1 MNGCPLM
8 CANLCETKFATSFGK
23 TPYKREV
30 LKLGKLMGHMT
41 KNDELQTHFDM
52 IDFFTFL
59 TSLFLNLK
67 LIGVQLQGVTFRL
80 PSQLIGVDGED
91 DFLDDVDDRGLAV

>member
-30 LKLGKLMGHMT
+30 LKLGKLMGHMS
-41 KNDELQTHFDM
+41 KNDELQKHFDEIEKCLSDGNPPI
-52 IDFFTFL
+52 IDVIEKVVLAIYTNQL
-59 TSLFLNLK
+59 TRKAKRDTL
-67 LIGVQLQGVTFRL
+67 QLDPHKF
-80 PSQLIGVDGED
+80 
-91 DFLDDVDDRGLAV
+91 

>member
-52 IDFFTFL
+52 IEKCLSDGNPPIIDVIENVVIPIYTSQL
-59 TSLFLNLK
+59 TRKAKRDTLK
-67 LIGVQLQGVTFRL
+67 LDA
-80 PSQLIGVDGED
+80 S
-91 DFLDDVDDRGLAV
+91 

>member
-30 LKLGKLMGHMT
+30 LKLGKLMGHMS
-41 KNDELQTHFDM
+41 KNDELQKHFDE
-52 IDFFTFL
+52 IENCLALGDPAVL
-59 TSLFLNLK
+59 
-67 LIGVQLQGVTFRL
+67 GVIENVVLPIYNNQLSKKAKRDT
-80 PSQLIGVDGED
+80 
-91 DFLDDVDDRGLAV
+91 